1 MQRSPG
7 SASGAKVRLAQRM
20 TAVLII
26 PLGPGTRDP
35 NAFEAQPPSV
45 HIYIYTVT
53 RAQNLQPCFC
63 SAHRFAPATK
73 LRVVAC
79 TLAVLLQK
87 AGRAVAMAGPQGDVR
102 DRREPAAAC
111 ISGSPAARTGD
122 VTGALLRSRCRWQLC
137 CGHRLAALPKWDPN
151 GFAGSEPMLKLE
163 RDCCVNGEGNDS
175 PGPTNCS
182 GKQLLGKVW
191 WSRCCWR

>member
-1 MQRSPG
+1 MLLKYTLLLCVYLLSPG
-7 SASGAKVRLAQRM
+7 HSS
-20 TAVLII
+20 TALFLLSTQI
-26 PLGPGTRDP
+26 
-35 NAFEAQPPSV
+35 
-45 HIYIYTVT
+45 
-53 RAQNLQPCFC
+53 C
-63 SAHRFAPATK
+63 S
-73 LRVVAC
+73 C
-79 TLAVLLQK
+79 CMLAVLLQE

-102 DRREPAAAC
+102 DRQEPAAAC

-122 VTGALLRSRCRWQLC
+122 VAGALLRSRCRWQLC

-175 PGPTNCS
+175 PGPANCS